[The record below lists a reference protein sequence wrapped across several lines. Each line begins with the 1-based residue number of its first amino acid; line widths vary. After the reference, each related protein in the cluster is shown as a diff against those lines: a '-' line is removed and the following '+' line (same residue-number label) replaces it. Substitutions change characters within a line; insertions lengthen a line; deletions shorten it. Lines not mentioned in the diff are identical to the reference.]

1 MAIKIKGISTNT
13 ENRHYFCDYHA
24 FIDSDGDFFII
35 CEFGHVVRMYDDF
48 PEENVNDCDY
58 DTIEDFLKKRYD
70 TKLVRAF
77 KKDDFDIE
85 ITVK

>member
-13 ENRHYFCDYHA
+13 EGKHNFWEHHA
-24 FIDSDGDFFII
+24 FIDSDGDFFIV
-35 CEFGHVVRMYDDF
+35 CDHEHVVRMCENF
-48 PEENVNDCDY
+48 PEDNVAEYNS
-58 DTIEDFLKKRYD
+58 IEDFLKERYS
-70 TKLVRAF
+70 TKLVKAL